1 MSLTL
6 PTNYSN
12 ALANQFRENL
22 LVRLYYDDSNYTAI
36 ALYDHTV
43 SSVAHTGCILNNPSF
58 RENIKLEKGTA
69 SSSNISLD
77 CADATF
83 GSDKLSALLIN
94 GSNTY
99 LTRKVEIYSI
109 LNDSSNIADAVKIYT
124 GRLQSVTMDDARV
137 KLNIVA
143 RLPWDMVEL
152 PNTKADNGVY
162 IPVAYGDFTAN
173 GTTGLSTSKS
183 LYPAPFTSS
192 AGNQLFFLTANS
204 ILSSA
209 AANYYDSNAG
219 MFINLAHNTA
229 TTTQDGKDALGVGD
243 QIIRTY
249 RLRPN
254 GTAASGNQW
263 TNPENSYDTSK
274 VTYATATA
282 VSDTDGGVPVSTDL
296 KITLP
301 NISGKITAMILY
313 IKADVTFAGA
323 VPGVTGT
330 VSIAEN
336 SYGQGA
342 TIISGTSGTTSTS
355 GYADPDG
362 SGSDY
367 SRVILT
373 GNAASNDDQLPDS
386 ITIQVIS
393 DADDDGYGYDL
404 TATGKIYDIYLQ
416 ITSQNNESDEPQA
429 TAKERAD
436 LDTVY
441 IGNDGLS
448 SNSSWSG
455 DSNALTKV
463 HEFHRDFLHRYL
475 GITDSP
481 TNWSA
486 LDTAK
491 SSWTGRYW
499 ETEPTAAKK
508 ILEQLQYEGGFIFLF
523 SQETPKYVFI
533 PDSISADHTLT
544 KSDITNLKIG
554 HTGVG
559 DLVTKMEIGYDRHP
573 AENKYESSYTY
584 TSGER
589 SDYDFAANENVAQID
604 LDALVGAVSGGSNR
618 NDSFEKYY
626 DSITGNLKTIVS
638 CDVVDPTIGGL
649 IEMGDFVQFTNGSM
663 DTKPFGDA
671 WTSKDFIITSVTRK
685 VGVQV
690 KIKCREC

>member
-22 LVRLYYDDSNYTAI
+22 LVRLYYDASNYTAI

-152 PNTKADNGVY
+152 PNTKSDTNIYVP
-162 IPVAYGDFTAN
+162 IVYGDY
-173 GTTGLSTSKS
+173 TGHGQTDFMTGKS
-183 LYPAPFTSS
+183 LYPAPKTSS
-192 AGNQLFFLTANS
+192 SNGNVYYLAGKSETTGVVNF
-204 ILSSA
+204 
-209 AANYYDSNAG
+209 YDNRAD
-219 MFINLAHNTA
+219 MFVYLE
-229 TTTQDGKDALGVGD
+229 KD
-243 QIIRTY
+243 QT
-249 RLRPN
+249 
-254 GTAASGNQW
+254 
-263 TNPENSYDTSK
+263 
-274 VTYATATA
+274 ATATRDSKDA
-282 VSDTDGGVPVSTDL
+282 FVVKNIFNRTYKFRPLATASGTGFTNPGNAINTSDADYANQNHTSSTNTSL
-296 KITLP
+296 SLELP
-301 NISGKITAMILY
+301 SISGKLVSAYLY
-313 IKADVTFAGA
+313 IKADIILNSFTDTTEIKLTESSFGSDTTLISRSN
-323 VPGVTGT
+323 GDGT
-330 VSIAEN
+330 
-336 SYGQGA
+336 
-342 TIISGTSGTTSTS
+342 GTTSLTTGTS
-355 GYADPDG
+355 TN
-362 SGSDY
+362 
-367 SRVILT
+367 ILSAIQSN
-373 GNAASNDDQLPDS
+373 GNQLPDS
-386 ITIQVIS
+386 LILKFTSATLNAVNS
-393 DADDDGYGYDL
+393 DC
-404 TATGKIYDIYLQ
+404 KIYDAFLV
-416 ITSQNNESDEPQA
+416 ITTSIDSTNEPEAAAKAESDVEF
-429 TAKERAD
+429 
-436 LDTVY
+436 VY
-441 IGNDGLS
+441 SGNDGLP

-463 HEFHRDFLHRYL
+463 HEFHRDCLHRYL
-475 GITDSP
+475 GITDTP

-499 ETEPTAAKK
+499 ETEPTSVKK

-649 IEMGDFVQFTNGSM
+649 IEVGDFVQFTNGSM

>member
-22 LVRLYYDDSNYTAI
+22 LVRLYYDASNYTAI

-162 IPVAYGDFTAN
+162 IPVAYGDFTGN
-173 GTTGLSTSKS
+173 TTGGLTSAKTM
-183 LYPAPFTSS
+183 YPAPFRSS
-192 AGNQLFFLTANS
+192 AGNNSYFLTVNQSVETANACFYDKS
-204 ILSSA
+204 AELFPHLTQDAQSASLSA
-209 AANYYDSNAG
+209 WGDSNYA
-219 MFINLAHNTA
+219 I
-229 TTTQDGKDALGVGD
+229 GVD
-243 QIIRTY
+243 RSITRTY
-249 RLRPN
+249 RFRP
-254 GTAASGNQW
+254 TSFVAATDF
-263 TNPENSYDTSK
+263 TNTVNVYDTDNA
-274 VTYATATA
+274 TYANDSLTT
-282 VSDTDGGVPVSTDL
+282 SGTSSTRL
-296 KITLP
+296 RVTLP
-301 NISGKITAMILY
+301 QISGKVTAATMY
-313 IKADVTFAGA
+313 IKADVTL
-323 VPGVTGT
+323 THGT
-330 VSIAEN
+330 TNDAQAFISDDSFGSSTSIIEADDNAETT
-336 SYGQGA
+336 A
-342 TIISGTSGTTSTS
+342 TSGS
-355 GYADPDG
+355 ADSAG
-362 SGSDY
+362 SGSAY
-367 SRVILT
+367 SSVT
-373 GNAASNDDQLPDS
+373 WTTAVSNNDNKLPD
-386 ITIQVIS
+386 QVIIELMGVS
-393 DADDDGYGYDL
+393 GDAGSL
-404 TATGKIYDIYLQ
+404 TAAGKVYDIYFV
-416 ITSQNNESDEPQA
+416 ITSATNFSDEP
-429 TAKERAD
+429 TASTREIRD
-436 LDTVY
+436 LDFVY
-441 IGNDGLS
+441 VGADGPTR
-448 SNSSWSG
+448 SWATG
-455 DSNALTKV
+455 TADQI
-463 HEFHRDFLHRYL
+463 HEVHRDILYRHL
-475 GITDSP
+475 GITDTP
-481 TNWSA
+481 TNWSS
-486 LDTAK
+486 LDTAR
-491 SSWTGRYW
+491 SSWNARYW
-499 ETEPTAAKK
+499 ETEPIAAKK

-573 AENKYESSYTY
+573 AEDKYESSYTY

-649 IEMGDFVQFTNGSM
+649 IEVGDFVQFTNGSM